1 MKDERTLVEG
11 CQNKDRVSQRT
22 LYERFAGRMFAVCQ
36 RYTRSN
42 FEAEDVVQEG
52 FVKVFSQIH
61 AFRYDCPLEA
71 WIKRIMIN
79 TAISHLRKEKAY
91 LNQAD
96 IEECSDYIS
105 DAETPISILAY
116 QQLLELVRE
125 LPTGC
130 QSVFNLYAI
139 EGYQHSEIA
148 TMLSIAEGTSKS
160 QYARAKQILQAKVLG
175 EQKTTNNLNR

>member
-11 CQNKDRVSQRT
+11 CRNKDRISQRT

-36 RYTRSN
+36 RYTRN
-42 FEAEDVVQEG
+42 RFDAEDVLQDA

-61 AFRYDCPLEA
+61 TFRYDCPLEA

-91 LNQAD
+91 LDQAD
-96 IEECSDYIS
+96 VEDYAEVVS
-105 DAETPISILAY
+105 EAETTVSGIEY
-116 QQLLELVRE
+116 QHLLSMVRE
-125 LPTGC
+125 LPPGC

-139 EGYQHSEIA
+139 EGYQHNEISELLGI
-148 TMLSIAEGTSKS
+148 SEGTSKS
-160 QYARAKQILQAKVLG
+160 QYARAKQLLQAKIL
-175 EQKTTNNLNR
+175 ETNNTNST

>member
-11 CQNKDRVSQRT
+11 CLNNDRVSQRT

-36 RYTRSN
+36 RYTRSK
-42 FEAEDVVQEG
+42 FEAEDVMQEG

-61 AFRYDCPLEA
+61 TFRNDCPLDA

-79 TAISHLRKEKAY
+79 TAISYLRKEKAY
-91 LNQAD
+91 LDQAN
-96 IEECSDYIS
+96 IEDHTEQVVNT
-105 DAETPISILAY
+105 ETALSGMEY
-116 QQLLELVRE
+116 QQLLAMVRE
-125 LPTGC
+125 LPLGC

-139 EGYQHSEIA
+139 EGYQHNEIA
-148 TMLSIAEGTSKS
+148 TLLGISEGTSKS

-175 EQKTTNNLNR
+175 NRKTTNNLN